1 MFMKKIFIRVG
12 IGLVILGVI
21 GVLVFAM
28 FLDGIVKKGVETVG
42 PAVTKTEV
50 KLGGVSISILGGSAK
65 LNGFVLGNPEGYKT
79 AYAME
84 ADTVGVALAPS
95 SVLADKVIVRSVLV
109 DGARVNI
116 EGSPSD
122 NNLTKI
128 LANVQAVA
136 GSGSG
141 ATTQDGKPAGGGKK
155 LQVDDLTIKNCK
167 LSITLKLLGGKTVTA
182 PLPDIHLTNLGQ
194 GPEGITP
201 AALIQEIL
209 GKVTAQA
216 GPVVL
221 DAAKN
226 LGGNAI
232 NAVKDIGAGGGAG
245 IEKATKGIQDLFKK
259 K

>member
-1 MFMKKIFIRVG
+1 
-12 IGLVILGVI
+12 
-21 GVLVFAM
+21 
-28 FLDGIVKKGVETVG
+28 
-42 PAVTKTEV
+42 
-50 KLGGVSISILGGSAK
+50 
-65 LNGFVLGNPEGYKT
+65 
-79 AYAME
+79 ME

-141 ATTQDGKPAGGGKK
+141 ATTSDGKPAGGGKK

-167 LSITLKLLGGKTVTA
+167 LSITLKLLGGKTVSA
-182 PLPDIHLTNLGQ
+182 PLPDIHLSNLGQ

-201 AALIQEIL
+201 GRSHPGDSEQ
-209 GKVTAQA
+209 GNRA
-216 GPVVL
+216 GWT
-221 DAAKN
+221 
-226 LGGNAI
+226 
-232 NAVKDIGAGGGAG
+232 GGAG
-245 IEKATKGIQDLFKK
+245 RREEPWRKRHQRGQGHRRRRRRGRREGHQGHSGSLQEEVISLRWTWGNAGQTARKG
-259 K
+259 